1 MPKSLSDAAVR
12 NAKAKTKTFK
22 MSDGEGLFLV
32 VMPSGSKYWRLRY
45 FFVGKEKLLALGVYP
60 EISLADARERRA
72 QARKVIAA
80 GIDPGEVKKEAK
92 RLAVLNGDNTFEAV
106 AREWHENRRSK
117 WTPKHAQHILKRMET
132 NVFPKLGYRPIAD
145 ITSSELLSVLREV
158 EHRGALDLTHR
169 LLQICGQIFTYAVVT
184 TSAQQPARRHPCA
197 EH

>member
-22 MSDGEGLFLV
+22 MSDGKGLFLV

-60 EISLADARERRA
+60 EISLADARERRT

-80 GIDPGEVKKEAK
+80 GIDPGKVKKEAK

-117 WTPKHAQHILKRMET
+117 WDAKTRPAHFEAHGDQCIPQAWLPPDRPHHI
-132 NVFPKLGYRPIAD
+132 FG
-145 ITSSELLSVLREV
+145 ITVRATRS
-158 EHRGALDLTHR
+158 
-169 LLQICGQIFTYAVVT
+169 
-184 TSAQQPARRHPCA
+184 
-197 EH
+197 